1 MLQRLVET
9 IMDMKLFDN
18 KLREKR
24 KAHGMT
30 YQELADLCHINHGY
44 VRQLE
49 AGSKLPSMQLLFLLC
64 DILETSPNY
73 LLEYAE
79 DADDK
84 ELLKRIYQLTPV
96 QKNAMICML
105 DAYIKFQ
112 KES

>member
-1 MLQRLVET
+1 
-9 IMDMKLFDN
+9 MDIKRFGK

-24 KAHGMT
+24 KARGLT

-49 AGSKLPSMQLLFLLC
+49 AGSKLPSMPLLFSLC

-73 LLEYAE
+73 LFEYAE
-79 DADDK
+79 DGDDK
-84 ELLKRIYQLTPV
+84 ELLKRIYQLTPD
-96 QKNAMICML
+96 QKKAMLCML

-112 KES
+112 KDL